1 MFWTKLNKLCLQ
13 QNTTPTGLCKKIGI
27 AAGSVTQWKSGSVP
41 RQTTLLKIAQYFNVS
56 VDDLLQDNDTEAL
69 TQNMSN
75 VDSFVD
81 RSKIYMIPLYE
92 NASAGFGALAVDN
105 IADYIPLV
113 FESKHEANN
122 TICVKVQGDS
132 MFPKIENG
140 DIVQVVKQD
149 FAESGQIVVA
159 LINNEEAVVKKII
172 IGNSWLELHSI
183 NPMYMPLRFN
193 EKELHRIQVLGV
205 VKKIIK
211 SV

>member
-1 MFWTKLNKLCLQ
+1 MFKTNFLKLCVKNNVL
-13 QNTTPTGLCKKIGI
+13 PTVVCKNIGLSK
-27 AAGSVTQWKSGSVP
+27 SSYSQWTDDTIP
-41 RQTTLLKIAQYFNVS
+41 RDATLLKIAQYFKVT
-56 VDDLLQDNDTEAL
+56 VDDLIQDNDTEAQ

-149 FAESGQIVVA
+149 SAESGQIVVA